1 MAKRTMIK
9 KQRLSSSATF
19 FWKFIFSGL
28 WLGGFSIGT
37 IFAIYELGLEGL
49 FMLVGLLLGFGM
61 LYYGI
66 LRAKNV
72 YIESNKLYVD
82 NFFKNIEIPL
92 DQIERVEENR
102 MFTPRP
108 AWIHLKAKTEFGDS
122 IMFIAR
128 FKTFFFEAH
137 PDIERLNNRFK
148 KTTHNTQI

>member
-1 MAKRTMIK
+1 MNK

-49 FMLVGLLLGFGM
+49 FMLVGLLFGFGM
-61 LYYGI
+61 LYYGA

-72 YIESNKLYVD
+72 YIDSNKLYVD
-82 NFFKNIEIPL
+82 NFFKKIEIPL
-92 DQIERVEENR
+92 DQVKSVEENR

-108 AWIHLKAKTEFGDS
+108 AWIHLKTESEFGDS
-122 IMFIAR
+122 IMFITR

-137 PDIERLNNRFK
+137 PDIEHLTNRLK
-148 KTTHNTQI
+148 KTTPNTQI